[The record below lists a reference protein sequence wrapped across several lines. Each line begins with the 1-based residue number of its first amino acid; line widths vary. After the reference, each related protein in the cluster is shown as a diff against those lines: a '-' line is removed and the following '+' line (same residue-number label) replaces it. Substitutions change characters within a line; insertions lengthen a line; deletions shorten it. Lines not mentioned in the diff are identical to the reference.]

1 MVYRVGAMVALESGS
16 YDWRIVSEAEW
27 PQAQADGWHLD
38 QYAAKDA
45 HEEPLQPAADNAPDE
60 STAPTRA
67 ELEQKATELGLK
79 FDGRTGDKKLAALIA
94 AALEPA

>member
-45 HEEPLQPAADNAPDE
+45 HEAPPDE
-60 STAPTRA
+60 DSGTDDAAAPTRA

-79 FDGRTGDKKLAALIA
+79 FGIRMGDKKLAAKIA
-94 AALEPA
+94 EALGRV

>member
-45 HEEPLQPAADNAPDE
+45 SEAPPSEDPATDDAA
-60 STAPTRA
+60 APTRA

-79 FDGRTGDKKLAALIA
+79 FDSRMGDKKLAAKIA
-94 AALEPA
+94 EALGRV